1 MKHKDIKRT
10 VNEID
15 KLRFQL
21 QQLQNEL
28 KDSSRT
34 MGANDD
40 NADLDEMTASSLSD
54 IIDEM
59 KKLLGSV
66 DNPFRR

>member
-10 VNEID
+10 VSEID